1 MYFYGEQCFVLYC
14 SLSSSS
20 SSSSQTKGLS
30 RDERALLE
38 EIASE
43 RMRARGERSVRACFP
58 RLVSKIKFSRKNSRG
73 SILVSFFCVSS
84 LIY

>member
-1 MYFYGEQCFVLYC
+1 MYFHGEQCFVLYC

-20 SSSSQTKGLS
+20 SSSSQTEGLS
-30 RDERALLE
+30 RIERTLL

-43 RMRARGERSVRACFP
+43 RMRAREERSVRACSP

-73 SILVSFFCVSS
+73 DRFWFLSFV
-84 LIY
+84 